1 MIMAKPMYAL
11 IPCCAIALSLASAG
25 CMRLSAR
32 AAPEPPP
39 LDMPLPPPRVI
50 ETAASNPPTPGT
62 LVDAPAGGAPSSR
75 RPPPRVEAPKP
86 AEASKPEPPP
96 PVAEVP
102 QPPQEPARTPPLT
115 TLQTTPPER
124 EAALEK
130 EIRGMLERAASNL
143 NRVDYRKLNV
153 DAKAQ
158 YDQAKNFAVRAEDSL
173 RSPSKNLVFAQQ
185 LAKNALDM
193 AVQLAGR

>member
-1 MIMAKPMYAL
+1 MTMAKPMHAL

-32 AAPEPPP
+32 TAPEPPP

-50 ETAASNPPTPGT
+50 EAATSNPPTPGT

-86 AEASKPEPPP
+86 EPSKPDPPP
-96 PVAEVP
+96 PAADVS
-102 QPPQEPARTPPLT
+102 QPPQEPARTPPVT

-124 EAALEK
+124 EAALER

-143 NRVDYRKLNV
+143 SRVDYRKLNV
-153 DAKAQ
+153 DAQAQ
-158 YDQAKNFAVRAEDSL
+158 YDLAKGFALRAEDSL
-173 RSPSKNLVFAQQ
+173 RSKNLVFAQQ
-185 LAKNALDM
+185 LAKNALDI

>member
-11 IPCCAIALSLASAG
+11 IPCCAIALSLAGAG

-32 AAPEPPP
+32 TAPEPPP

-50 ETAASNPPTPGT
+50 ETATSSPPPPGT
-62 LVDAPAGGAPSSR
+62 LVDAPASGAPSSR

-86 AEASKPEPPP
+86 EPTKPEPPA

-102 QPPQEPARTPPLT
+102 QPPQEPPRTPPGT
-115 TLQTTPPER
+115 TLQTTPPAR

-130 EIRGMLERAASNL
+130 EIRGMLERAAANL
-143 NRVDYRKLNV
+143 SRVDYQKLNP
-153 DAKAQ
+153 DARAQ

-173 RSPSKNLVFAQQ
+173 RSIDKNLVFAQQ